1 MGHFVPMPDMP
12 RAARHRLPEQVGD
25 LRQLALVQRITLS
38 DGPDAGQKLIAFST
52 GGGLDFQ
59 LKEEG
64 SLDICSL
71 HLRGLPVGWRHP
83 AGDTGNPQRALTGF
97 LVTCGLENVRAPRD
111 GLPQHGSLA
120 LSPVRV
126 TELAAEWDAKEP
138 QLVMAGEITRPM
150 PCGAVLRLTR
160 RITAPIGGRELSIE
174 DRVQNVSATP
184 AEMMI
189 LYHVN
194 FGFPVVAPGCSVHLG
209 EDRIACI
216 DEVGPAALPGDPRCH
231 PVGAGTPVILERP
244 AEGCWPG
251 MRMRLTTD
259 AGALP
264 FLQVWRDARAG
275 RNILALEPCNC
286 DLRPDGTS
294 APGTRLAP
302 GESWQSRL
310 GLAFD

>member
-1 MGHFVPMPDMP
+1 MHAPMPDMP
-12 RAARHRLPEQVGD
+12 RAAWHRLPALVGD
-25 LRQLALVQRITLS
+25 LRQLASVQRITLG
-38 DGPDAGQKLIAFST
+38 DGPDAGQKLIACST

-64 SLDICSL
+64 SLDIRSL
-71 HLRGLPVGWRHP
+71 HLRGMPIGWRHP
-83 AGDTGNPQRALTGF
+83 AGDAGNPQRALTGF
-97 LVTCGLENVRAPRD
+97 LVTCGLENVRAPRE

-126 TELAAEWDAKEP
+126 RELGANWDASVP
-138 QLVMAGEITRPM
+138 RLFVAGEITRPI

-160 RITAPIGGRELSIE
+160 RITAPIGGTRLLIE
-174 DRVQNVSATP
+174 DRVENVSATP

-194 FGFPVVAPGCSVHLG
+194 FGFPVAAQGCTVRLN
-209 EDRIACI
+209 DRRIAGI
-216 DEVGPAALPGDPRCH
+216 DDLSPTEAPGDPHCH
-231 PVGAGTPVILERP
+231 PMDDGATVILERP
-244 AEGCWPG
+244 AIGTWPG
-251 MRMRLTTD
+251 LRMRLTPD

-264 FLQVWRDARAG
+264 FLQTWRDARRS

-286 DLRPDGTS
+286 DLRADGTS

-302 GESWQSRL
+302 GESWQSSL